1 MPAPVIGAVLLGAIR
16 VLASGTA
23 RLAASQS
30 GKTAARA
37 LATQVIKKGLSNA
50 LTSVRNG
57 GIKGQITVEALV
69 NQQVYE
75 NNKRILRKYTQEF
88 IITIFAKGMYPNGKK
103 VSKIV
108 MYQNHG
114 TRRHIARPFLIDIMK
129 ERTPIWRRELVLA
142 NINSKSKANLIGNYV
157 GVAKKMV
164 ASVVHKIDTNTYP
177 LNSRGKR
184 PLTRSG
190 LMRRSFD
197 FKVVAGD
204 RNDDVDKILE
214 FQEMLI
220 KHARKAA
227 GTNRLSDIKFQGE

>member
-16 VLASGTA
+16 TLASGTA
-23 RLAASQS
+23 SLAASQS
-30 GKTAARA
+30 GKTAARV
-37 LATQVIKKGLSNA
+37 LASQVIKKGLANA
-50 LTSVRNG
+50 LTSVKNKG
-57 GIKGQITVEALV
+57 MKGQVTVTSLI

-75 NNKRILRKYTQEF
+75 NNKRILKKYTQEF

-108 MYQNHG
+108 MYQNKG

-129 ERTPIWRRELVLA
+129 ERTPVWRRELVLA
-142 NINSKSKANLIGNYV
+142 NIQSKSKASLIGNYI

-164 ASVVHKIDTNTYP
+164 VSVVHKIDTNTYP

-197 FKVVAGD
+197 FKVVSGD
-204 RNDDVDKILE
+204 RNEDIARILE

-227 GTNRLSDIKFQGE
+227 GTMRLSSLKIQGE